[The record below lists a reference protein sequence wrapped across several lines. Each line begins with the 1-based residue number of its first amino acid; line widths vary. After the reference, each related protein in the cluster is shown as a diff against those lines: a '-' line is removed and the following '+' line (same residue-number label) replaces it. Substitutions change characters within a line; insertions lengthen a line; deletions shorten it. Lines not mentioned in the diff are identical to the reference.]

1 MFYSFLKLTFVKI
14 QKIVSVFMDRKSQ
27 ATKLDFKV

>member
-1 MFYSFLKLTFVKI
+1 MFDSFLKLTVVNIK
-14 QKIVSVFMDRKSQ
+14 KIVSIFMDRKSQ